1 MRLDKFLKITRIIKR
16 RTIANELCDLG
27 KIKVN
32 DQVKK
37 AMYSVKENDI
47 LEISYINK
55 IFKVI
60 IKKMPP
66 ETIKKED
73 ILMYITVEEV
83 K

>member
-1 MRLDKFLKITRIIKR
+1 MR
-16 RTIANELCDLG
+16 DLG

-47 LEISYINK
+47 LEINYINK

-60 IKKMPP
+60 IKKCHLKLL
-66 ETIKKED
+66 KKED
-73 ILMYITVEEV
+73 IPMYITMEEV
-83 K
+83 KN